1 MPKRK
6 LHINSGKRKGLRL
19 KRGEVLTIC
28 DLRISAEDC
37 GDPFSGN
44 DVCGRCVQDQRYP
57 ALAAK
62 CFRESEQLHPTCVI
76 WWRREEPQEMC
87 SDCCDS
93 MPSAR
98 GRWGHLLW
106 SALSRDLPPDALRCG
121 TNTVQQ
127 KMREHALDR
136 DECCY
141 LCGGRV
147 KHFRMCRPEVEHVNL
162 DLDRD
167 DPSNWRIA
175 HSICNNLKGGTS
187 GREYYDMLVAD
198 RIIQAERVAAR
209 LLGRTGRCA
218 SAAVPYSGSMK
229 LRTAWDQIMRREQR
243 GAISNLRPEQSGDWK
258 FMAGD
263 WKLMAGGI
271 AGNLVTEPPPETH
284 GPYLEPGHAGMK
296 PLPEMPEETN
306 QHDFTTYPSHMREA

>member
-6 LHINSGKRKGLRL
+6 LHINSGEQKGLRL

-28 DLRISAEDC
+28 KLRISAEDC

-62 CFRESEQLHPTCVI
+62 CFRESGQLHPTCVI
-76 WWRREEPQEMC
+76 WWWREEPQEMC

-93 MPSAR
+93 LPSALTNR
-98 GRWGHLLW
+98 GHLLW
-106 SALSRDLPPDALRCG
+106 SALSRGLPPDALRRG

-127 KMREHALDR
+127 KMREHALGR

-147 KHFRMCRPEVEHVNL
+147 KHFRIFRPEVEHVNP
-162 DLDRD
+162 DLGRD

-175 HSICNNLKGGTS
+175 HSICNNLKGSTS
-187 GREYYDMLVAD
+187 GREYYQMLVAW
-198 RIIQAERVAAR
+198 RMIQAEKVAAC

-218 SAAVPYSGSMK
+218 SASVPYSGSMS
-229 LRTAWDQIMRREQR
+229 LHTAWKRIMTLEQR
-243 GAISNLRPEQSGDWK
+243 DVVSHP
-258 FMAGD
+258 
-263 WKLMAGGI
+263 KLMAGDI
-271 AGNLVTEPPPETH
+271 PGNLVTEPPPETH

-306 QHDFTTYPSHMREA
+306 QHDFTTYPSHMRKA